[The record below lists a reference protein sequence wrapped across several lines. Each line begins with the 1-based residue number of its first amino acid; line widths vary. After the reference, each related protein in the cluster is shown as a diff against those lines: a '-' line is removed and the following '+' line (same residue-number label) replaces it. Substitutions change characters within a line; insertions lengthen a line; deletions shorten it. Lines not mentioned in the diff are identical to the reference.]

1 MYDKEMSK
9 QKQEEITNT
18 KEKNLY
24 YTAPSNEEFEEVK
37 AKAIEIWND
46 YSNEFGYR
54 DEKINQI
61 KNLQN
66 ISDNVMYIVA
76 MFDMN
81 NQVALSMIL
90 SPGTRKAISD
100 RMKAGGNPP
109 EANPFEL

>member
-46 YSNEFGYR
+46 YSNEFDYR
-54 DEKINQI
+54 TEKLNQI

-66 ISDNVMYIVA
+66 ISDNVMYIITT
-76 MFDMN
+76 FDMN